1 MRQHVSHPTAVVG
14 ATVVAVLLLA
24 GCGSA
29 PDTSAKPSKS
39 TSSPTPSSASAAADT
54 SLGRGTWLLGLS
66 SAGGADAEKATTT
79 YVSFDPSTGVAHARK
94 MPGVN
99 TPSADPDDAPLLVS
113 ADRKWAI
120 PDTSITRDEGR
131 SGRLMLYSVTS
142 GATKVIDMRART
154 GDSSITS
161 LAWAFDPRAPET
173 LRVVDSKNRVW
184 LLAVGGKGAS
194 RAGALPRGP
203 WVFADGFNHNTG
215 QPYVESITSDQT
227 RPAGNGVSDTSAVA
241 RNGGTVLASGSAV
254 LAKLP
259 QSPCRLGAAFTDG
272 QGTSWTFCADGPA
285 IKTYYLSKN
294 GDHWTAYGKPSGHVA
309 PIAAGFPLVL
319 PPQR

>member
-14 ATVVAVLLLA
+14 ATVVAALLLA

-29 PDTSAKPSKS
+29 EDTTANPSKS
-39 TSSPTPSSASAAADT
+39 SPTPTPSSASAVADT
-54 SLGRGTWLLGLS
+54 SLGKGTWLLGLS

-79 YVSFDPSTGVAHARK
+79 YISYNPSTGVAHTRK

-99 TPSADPDDAPLLVS
+99 TPSADPDDAALLVS

-120 PDTSITRDEGR
+120 PDTSITRDEGA
-131 SGRLMLYSVTS
+131 SARLTVYSVTS
-142 GATKVIDMRART
+142 GASKVIDMGDRT
-154 GDSSITS
+154 GDSSITP
-161 LAWAFDPRAPET
+161 LAWAFDPSAPEA
-173 LRVVDSKNRVW
+173 LRVVDSRNRVW
-184 LLAVGGKGAS
+184 LLNVGGGHAS
-194 RAGALPRGP
+194 RAGTLPRGP

-215 QPYVESITSDQT
+215 KPYVESITSDVT
-227 RPAGNGVSDTSAVA
+227 KPAGNGVADKTAVA
-241 RNGGTVLASGSAV
+241 RNGGAVLASGSAM

-272 QGTSWTFCADGPA
+272 SGTSWTFCADSPS
-285 IKTYYLSKN
+285 IKTFYLSKN
-294 GDHWTAYGKPSGHVA
+294 GQQWTAYGKPSGSVA

-319 PPQR
+319 PPQQ

>member
-1 MRQHVSHPTAVVG
+1 MRHHVTHPTAAVG
-14 ATVVAVLLLA
+14 ATVVAALLLV
-24 GCGSA
+24 GCGNA
-29 PDTSAKPSKS
+29 QDTSAKSPRSSS
-39 TSSPTPSSASAAADT
+39 TPTPSSASAAADT

-79 YVSFDPSTGVAHARK
+79 YISFDPSTGVAHARK

-99 TPSADPDDAPLLVS
+99 TPSADSDDAPLLVS

-120 PDTSITRDEGR
+120 PDTSITRGEGR
-131 SGRLMLYSVTS
+131 SGKLTVYSVTS
-142 GATKVIDMRART
+142 GGSKVIDMRTLT
-154 GDSSITS
+154 GDRSIIS
-161 LAWAFDPRAPET
+161 LAWAFDPRVPEA

-184 LLAVGGKGAS
+184 LLDVDGKSAS
-194 RAGALPRGP
+194 RAGTLPRGP

-215 QPYVESITSDQT
+215 QPYVESITSDAT
-227 RPAGNGVSDTSAVA
+227 LPAGNGVADTTVVA
-241 RNGGTVLASGSAV
+241 RNGGSVLASGSAV

-259 QSPCRLGAAFTDG
+259 RSPCRLGAAFTDS
-272 QGTSWTFCADGPA
+272 QGTSWTFCADSPA
-285 IKTYYLSKN
+285 IKAFYLSKN
-294 GDHWTAYGKPSGHVA
+294 GDHWTAYGKPSASVA